1 MTNSKL
7 RFAIAFLLVGVI
19 AGVGFLV
26 FYLSG
31 DTKKTYTDVKL
42 NLSSELASDDPA
54 KTAANFIKSNGTMG
68 DISKVNQE
76 YFNKT
81 NDETNSKRRGDAYK
95 RTKTVI
101 FPGSPLLDSRV
112 EKTIENDN
120 VEFPTF
126 YEITDVKA
134 GNVTTGNSKSLA
146 VTGAG
151 TKEYESAT
159 VLVDFTTSKYTL
171 TWPTDLESESII
183 KENKTTEDFGNIQ
196 VTLVKSEG
204 LWYVYDVTD
213 IEDLLNVRMST
224 WKGIGVDD
232 VSTDEEVIN
241 EFEMNYDVE

>member
-31 DTKKTYTDVKL
+31 DTKKEYTDVKL
-42 NLSSELASDDPA
+42 NLSSELASEDPA
-54 KTAANFIKSNGTMG
+54 ETAANFIKSNGTMG
-68 DISKVNQE
+68 DISKINQE

-81 NDETNSKRRGDAYK
+81 NDETNSDRRGEAYK
-95 RTKTVI
+95 RTKSVI
-101 FPGSPLLDSRV
+101 FPGSPLLDSRI
-112 EKTIENDN
+112 EKVIENDN

-126 YEITDVKA
+126 YEVTDIKA
-134 GNVTTGNSKSLA
+134 GNVVTVNSKSLA

-151 TKEYESAT
+151 TKEYETVT

-183 KENKTTEDFGNIQ
+183 KENKTTEDFKNIQ

-204 LWYVYDVTD
+204 LWYVYDVAD
-213 IEDLLNVRMST
+213 IEDVLNVRMST
-224 WKGIGVDD
+224 WKGLGIDD
-232 VSTDEEVIN
+232 VTSEEELIN
-241 EFEMNYDVE
+241 EFEMNYEVE